1 MPNKSIAE
9 AVSQDRLW
17 RRHVE
22 LAKIGATPKGGVN
35 RQALTPE
42 DGQARALLAS
52 WAEARGFAT
61 SMDAIG
67 NLFFRRAGT
76 DASADPV
83 VCGSHIDTQPTGGR
97 FDGTFGVLA
106 GLEALEA
113 AADLNL
119 TTKRPLEFVAWT
131 NEEGGRFQPATMGSS
146 VYAGANTL
154 DDMLA
159 VVDGD
164 GVTVGE
170 ALPAALAATPGAAPR
185 ELGAPMAAYLE
196 AHIEQGPLLENER
209 KTVGVVTGIQGARWF
224 AIEVLG
230 DEAHAGTTPLAVRK
244 DALRRALDMIAA
256 IQDIMADDTDT
267 VRFTVGRMDV
277 YPNSPNTVPS
287 RVFFTIDFRHPDLA
301 VLTDLGDRI
310 PEICRA
316 KAAGQPVSI
325 NETYNVPPTLF
336 DPRLVGHVRA
346 AAQRLALPSMDI
358 VSGALHDAK
367 YMNDICPSAMIFV
380 PCEKGISHNEIEN
393 ATPEDLAA
401 GARVLAEV
409 LVALANE

>member
-1 MPNKSIAE
+1 MPQKTIAD
-9 AVSQDRLW
+9 AVREDRLW
-17 RRHVE
+17 QRHVD

-42 DGQARALLAS
+42 DGKGRALVTS
-52 WAEARGFAT
+52 WAKARGFTTAV
-61 SMDAIG
+61 DAIG
-67 NLFFRRAGT
+67 NLFFRRAGSDP
-76 DASADPV
+76 DASPV

-97 FDGTFGVLA
+97 FDGTYGVLA

-113 AADLNL
+113 AADLSL
-119 TTKRPLEFVAWT
+119 VTKRPLEFVAWM
-131 NEEGGRFQPATMGSS
+131 NEEGSRFQPATMGSS
-146 VYAGANTL
+146 VYSGANTL
-154 DDMLA
+154 DAMLA
-159 VVDGD
+159 VADGD

-170 ALPAALAATPGAAPR
+170 ALPATIAATPGAAPR

-196 AHIEQGPLLENER
+196 AHIEQGPRLENER
-209 KTVGVVTGIQGARWF
+209 KTVGIVTGIQGCRWF
-224 AIEVLG
+224 TIEVLG
-230 DEAHAGTTPLAVRK
+230 DEAHAGTTPLAARK

-267 VRFTVGRMDV
+267 VRFTVGRMEV
-277 YPNSPNTVPS
+277 FPNSPNTVPS
-287 RVFFTIDFRHPDLA
+287 RVLFTIDFRHPDLA

-310 PEICRA
+310 AAICEA
-316 KAAGQPVSI
+316 KAGGQPVTVR
-325 NETYNVPPTLF
+325 ETYKVPPTTF
-336 DPRLVGHVRA
+336 DARIVGHVREA
-346 AAQRLALPSMDI
+346 TRRLDLPMMDI

-409 LVALANE
+409 LIALANE